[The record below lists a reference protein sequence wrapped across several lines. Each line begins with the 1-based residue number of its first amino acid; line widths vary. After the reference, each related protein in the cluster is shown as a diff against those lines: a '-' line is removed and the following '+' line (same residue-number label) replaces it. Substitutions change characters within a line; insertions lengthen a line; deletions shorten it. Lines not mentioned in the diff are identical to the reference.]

1 MRHMTR
7 GSPAVTIP
15 TVLTLIRS
23 RGRCCYDG
31 KPTDATVLATARA
44 SPMLDATEGRWRSLH
59 QPHQHRH
66 CNFNIARR
74 CLCAASIDERG
85 RTMETARYFSWLS
98 SSPTRSTTTR
108 SKVDANNGIKSLL

>member
-31 KPTDATVLATARA
+31 KPIDATVLATVRA
-44 SPMLDATEGRWRSLH
+44 SPTLDDAEGR
-59 QPHQHRH
+59 
-66 CNFNIARR
+66 
-74 CLCAASIDERG
+74 
-85 RTMETARYFSWLS
+85 
-98 SSPTRSTTTR
+98 
-108 SKVDANNGIKSLL
+108 